1 MWAHGSGFPDEF
13 DGRILN
19 IEQLRHE
26 TGCTQRDAV
35 AALNQCGDDVEMAK
49 AGLQAV
55 RASGERKRDAARR
68 RTLDP
73 EAAVEFE
80 PVSTHNSAI
89 GHASASASASLPASA
104 ILPASSALAAAPPAQ
119 ASILSTSSSLCS
131 GMK

>member
-1 MWAHGSGFPDEF
+1 MWAHGSGFHADAF

-68 RTLDP
+68 RAQDP

-80 PVSTHNSAI
+80 PVSTHSSAI
-89 GHASASASASLPASA
+89 DQPSASASLPA
-104 ILPASSALAAAPPAQ
+104 ILPRILCPLPRAGLG
-119 ASILSTSSSLCS
+119 ILSTSSSLCS

>member
-1 MWAHGSGFPDEF
+1 MALRILFAFLAPLFLAAAPMWAHGSGFPDEF
-13 DGRILN
+13 GRILN

-80 PVSTHNSAI
+80 PVSTN
-89 GHASASASASLPASA
+89 LPLPFCH
-104 ILPASSALAAAPPAQ
+104 ILCCPLRPHRPRSYPRARLCAA
-119 ASILSTSSSLCS
+119 
-131 GMK
+131 G

>member
-1 MWAHGSGFPDEF
+1 MWAHGSGFHADAF

-68 RTLDP
+68 RALDP

-89 GHASASASASLPASA
+89 DRSSASACLCHSATHPLPS
-104 ILPASSALAAAPPAQ
+104 PPAQ